1 MEDLNEKFL
10 SATMY
15 GKVAEVQKYLDEG
28 ADLNYMDKTN
38 LTALHKASAFGHIEI
53 VCLLLDRGSD
63 PNKNWLG
70 DSALHLAAGRGH
82 VDIVRLLID
91 HGSDLN
97 MKNWDHM
104 TPLHKAVL
112 GVHLNIVKILMDSGS
127 DPSITDVDNKT
138 PHDVVQEIIGE
149 SEEMKETK
157 RSIKKLLQE
166 YGEFQKA
173 GLPLEVQNLDKESA
187 SVFSGLLQ
195 DESYHHY
202 EARIMLV
209 GEPGIGKTTIARY
222 LVGKGPTK
230 FRVATDGI
238 ELYNDL
244 LFMDGKTKQWLD
256 GKQGNHV
263 HT

>member
-1 MEDLNEKFL
+1 M
-10 SATMY
+10 
-15 GKVAEVQKYLDEG
+15 
-28 ADLNYMDKTN
+28 
-38 LTALHKASAFGHIEI
+38 
-53 VCLLLDRGSD
+53 
-63 PNKNWLG
+63 
-70 DSALHLAAGRGH
+70 
-82 VDIVRLLID
+82 
-91 HGSDLN
+91 
-97 MKNWDHM
+97 
-104 TPLHKAVL
+104 
-112 GVHLNIVKILMDSGS
+112 
-127 DPSITDVDNKT
+127 
-138 PHDVVQEIIGE
+138 
-149 SEEMKETK
+149 
-157 RSIKKLLQE
+157 
-166 YGEFQKA
+166 
-173 GLPLEVQNLDKESA
+173 EVQNLDRQSA

-230 FRVATDGI
+230 YRVATDGI